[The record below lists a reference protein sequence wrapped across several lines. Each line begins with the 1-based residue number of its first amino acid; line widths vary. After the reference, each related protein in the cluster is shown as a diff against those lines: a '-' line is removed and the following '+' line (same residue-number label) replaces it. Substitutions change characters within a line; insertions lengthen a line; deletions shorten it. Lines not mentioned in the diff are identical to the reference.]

1 MTGTPSAPDEHPP
14 AGQVGPHGRH
24 YAVTVRVD
32 GESVP
37 LKAFLH
43 DLIGG
48 IVTGLLKGLHNVAD
62 DPTTVE
68 VEVRRT

>member
-1 MTGTPSAPDEHPP
+1 MTGAPSGPEGQPL

-24 YAVTVRVD
+24 YAVTIKVD
-32 GESVP
+32 GVSVP

-48 IVTGLLKGLHNVAD
+48 AVTGLLKGLHNVAD
-62 DPTTVE
+62 DPSKVE